1 MVCLTGMTYLASSSA
16 LGQAPKTNSEGQ
28 ANSGSASRDISGTW
42 VAKTTTPMGE
52 MEIVY
57 KLKVSDG
64 KITGTQTLPFGDSP
78 IVDGQITGDTFRFIV
93 ELESFGDIQKKE
105 VTGKIIG
112 DTLELTPAMPGPP
125 PGMGPGGPEAG
136 GPGGP
141 GGGGPP
147 PGGPAGPPPPG
158 GPGEGPGR
166 FHIGPVIAKR
176 GTPTPSYR
184 APSVDYASLPRLT
197 LPTLHAVAS
206 VGVANTPPMG
216 WNSWNKFHT
225 KIDDETLRG
234 VADGIV
240 ASGMKDAGYKYVIID
255 DGWQGSRDANGV
267 LQPNPQF
274 PDMKALADYV
284 HSKGLLIGIYSS
296 PGPRTCGGFEGSYD
310 HEDQDAATFAKW
322 GMDYL
327 KYDWCSASRIWKDTD
342 MQAVYQ
348 KMGEALK
355 KTGRPIVYALC
366 EYGRAGV
373 SKWGPEVGAS
383 LWRTTGDISDRYA
396 SMAKIG
402 FAQSDLADSAG
413 PGRWNDPD
421 MLEIGNGG
429 MSPDEYR
436 THLSLWAMAAAP
448 LIAGNDVRKMDD
460 DTAAILLNKEVIAV
474 DQDTLGAAG
483 KRVSTMGDVEVW
495 KRPLAS
501 GDFAVAVFNRGN
513 QETHAAFSWNAVG
526 LGPSQAVRDI
536 WAHADRGKT
545 GEAFSGTVPA
555 HGVIM
560 LRISKTK

>member
-1 MVCLTGMTYLASSSA
+1 MTCFTQNFAV
-16 LGQAPKTNSEGQ
+16 GQGANTNSDGH
-28 ANSGSASRDISGTW
+28 ADAGAATHDISGTW

-57 KLKVSDG
+57 KLKVKDG
-64 KITGTQTLPFGDSP
+64 KITGSQTLPFGDSP
-78 IVDGQITGDTFRFIV
+78 IVDGQVRGDTFHFIV

-105 VTGKIIG
+105 VTGKIVG
-112 DTLELTPAMPGPP
+112 DTLVLTPAMPGPP
-125 PGMGPGGPEAG
+125 PGMGTGGP

-141 GGGGPP
+141 PP
-147 PGGPAGPPPPG
+147 DGAGGPPPPG
-158 GPGEGPGR
+158 GPGEGPRR
-166 FHIGPVIAKR
+166 FHIGAVTAVR

-197 LPTLHAVAS
+197 LPDLHPVAS
-206 VGVANTPPMG
+206 VGVARTPPMG
-216 WNSWNKFHT
+216 WNSWNKFRT
-225 KIDDETLRG
+225 KIDDVTVRG
-234 VADGIV
+234 VADGIA

-255 DGWQGSRDANGV
+255 DGWQGSRDTNGV

-296 PGPRTCGGFEGSYD
+296 PGPRTCGGFEGSYG
-310 HEDQDAATFAKW
+310 HEDQDAAMFAAW

-342 MQAVYQ
+342 MQAAYQ

-355 KTGRPIVYALC
+355 KSGRPIVYALC
-366 EYGRAGV
+366 QYGRAGV
-373 SKWGPEVGAS
+373 TKWGPEVGAS

-402 FAQSDLADSAG
+402 FAQSDLADFAG

-448 LIAGNDVRKMDD
+448 LIAGNDVRNMDAG
-460 DTAAILLNKEVIAV
+460 TAAILLNNEVIAV
-474 DQDTLGAAG
+474 DQDPLGTAG

-501 GDFAVAVFNRGN
+501 GDFAVAVFNRST
-513 QETHAAFSWNAVG
+513 QEISATFRWSSVG
-526 LGPSQAVRDI
+526 LGPSQAVRDL

-545 GEAFSGTVPA
+545 GEAFSGLVPA

-560 LRISKTK
+560 LRVGNSK